1 MALRNPVAEAA
12 LTPALSESPRQR
24 ALRQLLEALLFEGI
38 TPCYSTDFRN
48 EGWQWL
54 NFQVGTLQARCRGRV
69 RGFSR
74 VRLDI
79 KSLSFSRKQRPVTVE
94 LPDLIQELPGS
105 RSQHQLLLKELNATI
120 ANEEQLRTS
129 HQTRTLN
136 DRRTLHGEALDRAI
150 HEGHPYHPCFKSRL
164 GFGADDLMRYS
175 PETSTGFRLHWV
187 AVPRKHLVSQLHTS
201 DLAFWQA
208 ELGEEM
214 TFLLRASFHR
224 AGIDWQDYGAVP
236 VHPWQWQNLSSGA
249 GAKQLEAF
257 DISGLGPLGDRYL
270 PSQSLRSL
278 FNLTHPAKACIKLP
292 LGIHN
297 TSSRRH
303 LEPHSVPSAPA
314 ISRWLETIVESDPR
328 LSRDYPLRLLPEYAS
343 LSFSAAP
350 GTLPWQHPLE
360 GELAAIWR
368 TSLSARLNEG
378 EQAVPLNALFQ
389 WQPDGQPLIEPWVRR
404 YGLEPWLNA
413 TLSALIL
420 PVWHMLAA
428 HGVGLEAHA
437 QNSLLV
443 MREGWP
449 NALLL
454 RDFHDS
460 VEYARNY
467 LAATTPEPNLGERQ
481 AGYEQAPDDLYYR
494 MTGPE
499 ALRELAVDTLF
510 IYNLSE
516 LALLLEDAYGFSE
529 TRFWA
534 RVRALLDQYAQQHP
548 ELQRRLSRLGWD
560 QPRLKTESLL
570 TQKLQPDTGTLSH
583 WVPNP
588 LAITPTGTPT
598 PFTDHQQAR
607 LS

>member
-1 MALRNPVAEAA
+1 MALRNPVAESALAA
-12 LTPALSESPRQR
+12 ALSETPRQR
-24 ALRQLLEALLFEGI
+24 VLRQLLEALLFEGLV
-38 TPCYSTDFRN
+38 PCYKTDSRS

-54 NFQVGTLQARCRGRV
+54 SFPVGTLQARCRGRV

-79 KSLSFSRKQRPVTVE
+79 ETLSFSRNQRPLTVD
-94 LPDLIQELPGS
+94 LPALIQELPGS
-105 RSQHQLLLKELNATI
+105 RSRHQILLKELAATI
-120 ANEEQLRTS
+120 ANEEQLRNS
-129 HQTRTLN
+129 HQTRRLHS
-136 DRRTLHGEALDRAI
+136 RRSLHGEALDRAI

-187 AVPRKHLVSQLHTS
+187 AVPRRYLASQLPVS

-208 ELGEEM
+208 ELGEE
-214 TFLLRASFHR
+214 TAFLLRAAFHR
-224 AGIDWQDYGAVP
+224 VGIDWPHYGALP
-236 VHPWQWQNLSSGA
+236 VHPWQWRHLCTGA
-249 GAKQLEAF
+249 LAEHLERF
-257 DISGLGPLGDRYL
+257 DIRDLGPLGDRYQ

-278 FNLTHPAKACIKLP
+278 FNMNHPRKACIKLP

-314 ISRWLETIVESDPR
+314 ISYWLEAIVESDPR

-343 LSFSAAP
+343 LSFTAEP
-350 GTLPWQHPLE
+350 GTLPGQHPLE

-389 WQPDGQPLIEPWVRR
+389 WQPDGQPFIHPWVQR

-413 TLSALIL
+413 ALAALIL

-460 VEYARNY
+460 VEYTRDY
-467 LAATTPEPNLGERQ
+467 LAPGTPEPDLGDRQ
-481 AGYEQAPDDLYYR
+481 ALYDQAPDDLYYR

-529 TRFWA
+529 ARFWA
-534 RVRALLDQYAQQHP
+534 RVRKLLNQYTQQHP
-548 ELQRRLSRLGWD
+548 ELRHRLTQLGWA
-560 QPRLKTESLL
+560 QPRLKTESLI
-570 TQKLQPDTGTLSH
+570 TRKLQPGTGSLSH

-588 LAITPTGTPT
+588 LALDSLGSPVSLN
-598 PFTDHQQAR
+598 DHQQVR

>member
-12 LTPALSESPRQR
+12 LTPVRSESPRQR
-24 ALRQLLEALLFEGI
+24 VLRQLLEALLFEGI
-38 TPCYSTDFRN
+38 TPCCNTDFRS
-48 EGWQWL
+48 EGWQCL
-54 NFQVGTLQARCRGRV
+54 NFPVGTFQARCRGRV

-79 KSLSFSRKQRPVTVE
+79 DTLSFYRNERPVTVD
-94 LPDLIQELPGS
+94 LPALIHELPGS
-105 RSQHQLLLKELNATI
+105 RSQHQILLKELAATL
-120 ANEEQLRTS
+120 ANEEQLRNS
-129 HQTRTLN
+129 HQTRSLHS
-136 DRRTLHGEALDRAI
+136 RRSLHGEALDRAI

-175 PETSTGFRLHWV
+175 PETSPGFRLYWV
-187 AVPRKHLVSQLHTS
+187 AVPRHYLDSQLPAP

-208 ELGEEM
+208 ELGEEPA
-214 TFLLRASFHR
+214 FLLRAAFHR
-224 AGIDWQDYGAVP
+224 VGIDWQAYGAVP
-236 VHPWQWQNLSSGA
+236 MHPWQWQHLSTGPLA
-249 GAKQLEAF
+249 EQLGDF
-257 DISGLGPLGDRYL
+257 DIRDLGPLGDRYQ

-278 FNLTHPAKACIKLP
+278 FNMNRPEKACLKLP

-314 ISRWLETIVESDPR
+314 ISRWLEAIIESDPR

-343 LSFSAAP
+343 LSFSAQP
-350 GTLPWQHPLE
+350 GTLPGQHPLE

-368 TSLSARLNEG
+368 TSLSSRLHEG

-389 WQPDGQPLIEPWVRR
+389 WQPDGQPFIEPWVER
-404 YGLEPWLNA
+404 YGFEPWLNA

-420 PVWHMLAA
+420 PVWHMLVA
-428 HGVGLEAHA
+428 HGAGLEAHA

-443 MREGWP
+443 MRDGWP

-467 LAATTPEPNLGERQ
+467 LPSTTPEPDLGERQ
-481 AGYEQAPDDLYYR
+481 AGYDQAPDDLYYR

-534 RVRALLDQYAQQHP
+534 CVRKLLDQYTQQHP
-548 ELQRRLSRLGWD
+548 DLQHRLAQLGWN

-570 TQKLQPDTGTLSH
+570 TQKLQPDPGNLSH

-588 LAITPTGTPT
+588 LAINPTGSSV

>member
-12 LTPALSESPRQR
+12 LAPALSETPNQR
-24 ALRQLLEALLFEGI
+24 VLRQLLEALLFEGVV
-38 TPCYSTDFRN
+38 PCYTADSRSG
-48 EGWQWL
+48 GWQWL
-54 NFQVGTLQARCRGRV
+54 EFPVGTLQARCRGRI

-79 KSLSFSRKQRPVTVE
+79 ESLSFQRNQRTVTVD
-94 LPDLIQELPGS
+94 LPGLIQELPGS
-105 RSQHQLLLKELNATI
+105 RSKHLLLLAELNATI

-129 HQTRTLN
+129 HQTRTLH

-164 GFGADDLMRYS
+164 GFEADDLMRYS

-187 AVPRKHLVSQLHTS
+187 AVPRRYLDSQLPAS

-208 ELGEEM
+208 ELGEE
-214 TFLLRASFHR
+214 TAFLLRAAFHR
-224 AGIDWQDYGAVP
+224 VGIDWQAYGAMP
-236 VHPWQWQNLSSGA
+236 MHPWQWRHLSTGPL
-249 GAKQLEAF
+249 AKQLGDV
-257 DISGLGPLGDRYL
+257 DIRDLGPLGDRYQ

-278 FNLTHPAKACIKLP
+278 FNMNRPGQACLKLP

-314 ISRWLETIVESDPR
+314 ISRWLEAIVESDPR

-343 LSFSAAP
+343 LSFIAQP
-350 GTLPWQHPLE
+350 GTLPGQHPLE

-368 TSLSARLNEG
+368 TSLRARLNED
-378 EQAVPLNALFQ
+378 EQAIPLNALFQ
-389 WQPDGQPLIEPWVRR
+389 WQPDGQPFIESWIER

-420 PVWHMLAA
+420 PVWHMLAT

-443 MREGWP
+443 MRQGWP

-467 LAATTPEPNLGERQ
+467 LAAATPEPDLGERQ

-516 LALLLEDAYGFSE
+516 LALLLEDAYGFAE

-534 RVRALLDQYAQQHP
+534 QVRRLLDQYAQHHP
-548 ELQRRLSRLGWD
+548 ELQRRLSQLGWA

-570 TQKLQPDTGTLSH
+570 TRKLQPDTGNVSH

-588 LAITPTGTPT
+588 LAITPTGFTT
-598 PFTDHQQAR
+598 SFTDHQQAR